1 MPSIKV
7 ITPILGGGY
16 YHIFNRGVNKQN
28 VFFNPENFNYFLG
41 LMEKYLSGYV
51 HFLAYCLLTN
61 HFHLII
67 KVHDELLV
75 ENQVIKSEYEIGKL
89 VVKQLRGLFIAYTMA
104 INVQEKRTGSLFE
117 SKYKRLEIEDE
128 DYLRYAIFYTHYN
141 PEKHGFSDNFR
152 NYRFSSYSSFFSA
165 KPTKIDREFVL
176 AFWGGIDDFTSYH
189 EYLHEDR
196 EAIVI
201 E

>member
-1 MPSIKV
+1 
-7 ITPILGGGY
+7 
-16 YHIFNRGVNKQN
+16 
-28 VFFNPENFNYFLG
+28 
-41 LMEKYLSGYV
+41 
-51 HFLAYCLLTN
+51 
-61 HFHLII
+61 
-67 KVHDELLV
+67 
-75 ENQVIKSEYEIGKL
+75 
-89 VVKQLRGLFIAYTMA
+89 MA

-176 AFWGGIDDFTSYH
+176 AFWGWIDDFTSYH

>member
-28 VFFNPENFNYFLG
+28 VFFNSENFNYFLG

-51 HFLAYCLLTN
+51 HFLAYCLLPN

-67 KVHDELLV
+67 KVQDELLI
-75 ENQVIKSEYEIGKL
+75 ENQVIKSEFEIGKL
-89 VVKQLRGLFIAYTMA
+89 VVKQFRSLFIAYTMA

-117 SKYKRLEIEDE
+117 SKYKRLEIEDD

-152 NYRFSSYSSFFSA
+152 NYGFSSYSAFFSA
-165 KPTKIDREFVL
+165 KQTKIDREFVL
-176 AFWGGIDDFTSYH
+176 AFWGGIDDFIGYH